1 MKILLA
7 DDDKV
12 ERLALRQLIGDQ
24 PHLEIVEVEDGQ
36 AALDALCDG
45 LRPALCILD
54 IRMPKI
60 DGIELLQRLRRDPV
74 LRGLKV
80 VMTSATRDRETILT
94 LAKLQIAG
102 YLLKP
107 YDAAKTRAVLAPLL
121 TATAA
126 DPKLASRNLLAKTV
140 LVVDGDDDA
149 RAALEAVARNESGWD
164 VVSSKSGQEALTRLY
179 RGLRPDLIITD
190 LIMPEMDGIAF
201 VTRLREDPLLRSL
214 KIAVMSASAGREN
227 VATLAAL
234 GVRHFIGKPIDVAKI
249 TALLRTGAA
258 APAEEEASSPR

>member
-12 ERLALRQLIGDQ
+12 ERLALRQLIGEQ
-24 PHLEIVEVEDGQ
+24 THLEIVEVEDGQ

-45 LRPALCILD
+45 LKPHLCILD

-74 LRGLKV
+74 LRSLKV

-107 YDAAKTRAVLAPLL
+107 YDAAKSRAILAPLL
-121 TATAA
+121 AASASA
-126 DPKLASRNLLAKTV
+126 DPQMASRNLLAKTV
-140 LVVDGDDDA
+140 LIVDHDDLR
-149 RAALEAVARNESGWD
+149 RATLEGMVRNEPGWD
-164 VVSSKSGQEALTRLY
+164 VISAKSAQEAITRLH
-179 RGLRPDLIITD
+179 RGLRPDLVITD
-190 LIMPEMDGIAF
+190 LIMPDMDGIALI
-201 VTRLREDPLLRSL
+201 TRLREDPLFRSL
-214 KIAVMSASAGREN
+214 KIAVMSATADREN
-227 VATLAAL
+227 VVTLAAL
-234 GVRHFIGKPIDVAKI
+234 GVRHFIGTPFDVAKI

-258 APAEEEASSPR
+258 APAEDEPVRT